1 MHDDY
6 TMDPM
11 DMKMEP
17 QFGIHPHHQQDFAPD
32 QMVEVA
38 GEHSPNSS
46 PSNDYSNFDFSAQ
59 SDAIYNRP
67 FQPPFSAAQQL
78 HPLNTNTATLW
89 PSQITNP
96 SEQSSPSLSLPI
108 HRSIAPVS
116 QSVPAPTPPVPPAPP
131 PTRSGGSSNTSR
143 KTLSDDD
150 RRRMCKYHD
159 EHPTVKQT
167 EIGGLLLS
175 PDLM

>member
-1 MHDDY
+1 
-6 TMDPM
+6 
-11 DMKMEP
+11 MKVEP
-17 QFGIHPHHQQDFAPD
+17 QFGIHAHHQQDFAPD
-32 QMVEVA
+32 QMVDVA
-38 GEHSPNSS
+38 SEHSPDNS
-46 PSNDYSNFDFSAQ
+46 PSNDYSNFDFNAQ
-59 SDAIYNRP
+59 TDAMYNRP

-96 SEQSSPSLSLPI
+96 SEQSSPSVSLPI

-116 QSVPAPTPPVPPAPP
+116 QSVPAPTPPPP
-131 PTRSGGSSNTSR
+131 PPPPPSRSGGSLNNSR
-143 KTLSDDD
+143 KMLSDDD

-167 EIGGLLLS
+167 EIGGSLS
-175 PDLM
+175 CPELQHRNADHC